1 MKSDNPSASRLPA
14 PPSLGPADLRRQEG
28 AEGWLVPREL
38 GASGRQLLPA
48 QSPRESLPPL
58 CPALPPPGKRDQEAN
73 LETGK
78 PRDLARRKCSHLSD
92 RKGLSALFQDEGV
105 CRSLG

>member
-1 MKSDNPSASRLPA
+1 MVGAQGVGSQWQAAAASSVL
-14 PPSLGPADLRRQEG
+14 
-28 AEGWLVPREL
+28 
-38 GASGRQLLPA
+38 SGV
-48 QSPRESLPPL
+48 SPPL

-78 PRDLARRKCSHLSD
+78 PRDLARRNCSHLSD
-92 RKGLSALFQDEGV
+92 RKGLSALSQDEGV